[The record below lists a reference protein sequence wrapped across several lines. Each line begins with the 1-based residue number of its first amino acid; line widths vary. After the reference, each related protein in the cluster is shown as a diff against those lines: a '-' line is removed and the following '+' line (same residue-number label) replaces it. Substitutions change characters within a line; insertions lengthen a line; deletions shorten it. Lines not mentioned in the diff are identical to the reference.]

1 MKCKI
6 CGSELKPGDTVCHV
20 CGVVVDY
27 HDYTNSS
34 FSSAEDR
41 INNNLLN
48 NTSNNDNSSYP
59 ANDNFSFFSNKSSNS
74 QSSSSSSND
83 KNKYLIAVV
92 ITLILLFGFG
102 VVLVKVLT
110 PEPKAVEDDGDTI
123 ILGGD
128 DSGTKEPDLPE
139 TPDEPED
146 PEKPIE
152 PEKEYKYFEGYKFE
166 VLEGYTVE
174 QQQES
179 LIFNSTTDNIQ
190 FVLSIYHSN
199 PFSIYLK
206 RKDEVK
212 TQWEERYYVISNY
225 GEKMVGNSNW
235 LVLNSTY
242 NEKPFSIV
250 YREFFNNGTLE
261 LLILNSGSLTDDE
274 AYNKIETML
283 STVTIDSTTT
293 SETNNKA

>member
-20 CGVVVDY
+20 CGVIVDY
-27 HDYTNSS
+27 HDYANNP

-41 INNNLLN
+41 INNTPKKIN
-48 NTSNNDNSSYP
+48 NSLPVD
-59 ANDNFSFFSNKSSNS
+59 DNFSFFNNKSSGSKNS
-74 QSSSSSSND
+74 TSNPDD
-83 KNKYLIAVV
+83 KNKYLIAAV
-92 ITLILLFGFG
+92 IALILLVGFG

-110 PEPKAVEDDGDTI
+110 PEPKAVEGGDEI

-128 DSGTKEPDLPE
+128 DSNKKDPELPE
-139 TPDEPED
+139 TPNEPED

-166 VLEGYTVE
+166 VLDGYTVE

-199 PFSIYLK
+199 PFSTYVK
-206 RKDEVK
+206 RKEEVK
-212 TQWEERYYVISNY
+212 AQWEERYYVISDY
-225 GEKMVGNSNW
+225 GERTIGTSNW
-235 LVLNSTY
+235 LILNSTY
-242 NEKPFSIV
+242 NEKPFRIV
-250 YREFFNNGTLE
+250 YRDFFNNSTIE
-261 LLILNSGSLTDDE
+261 LLILNNGSLTDDE
-274 AYNKIETML
+274 VYNKLETML
-283 STVTIDSTTT
+283 STVTIDSTTP